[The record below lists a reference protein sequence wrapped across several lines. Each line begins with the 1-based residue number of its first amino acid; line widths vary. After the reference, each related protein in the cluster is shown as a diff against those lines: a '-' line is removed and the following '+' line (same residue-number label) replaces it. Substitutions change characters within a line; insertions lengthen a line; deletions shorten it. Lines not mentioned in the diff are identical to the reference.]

1 MWGVQKNFFRSLHS
15 RIRFCSRTFRTVVLP
30 LQLWSE
36 RVKEAAWQ
44 LCARGHARIRVVIEL
59 LSVVTPF
66 APVLDMYRHR
76 LLLCTDD
83 GKYFGSNQVDSALTY
98 VFINQFESNRF
109 TGRPVLTRFIS
120 NLTDWCTKINFNCL
134 YTVRE
139 KKMNQFS
146 FVCIFFN
153 TWQKWWFFS
162 RTLRKV

>member
-1 MWGVQKNFFRSLHS
+1 MTCINATTKQQISVYSILIVICLLVPLRVNQLYPPLFQMWGVQKFFFRSLHS
-15 RIRFCSRTFRTVVLP
+15 RITFCSRTFRTVVLP

-109 TGRPVLTRFIS
+109 TARPVLTRFIS
-120 NLTDWCTKINFNCL
+120 NLTD
-134 YTVRE
+134 
-139 KKMNQFS
+139 
-146 FVCIFFN
+146 
-153 TWQKWWFFS
+153 
-162 RTLRKV
+162 